1 MDDNKVIMSQLLP
14 STFQLL
20 KLSTIIALYSRL
32 LSHGFIYYMTFYLFK
47 SCVSKL
53 LFMSERAYNKEA
65 ASLISN
71 GPEGHILFW
80 KVFEGGSLEA
90 DFPGVSRLT
99 HCSA

>member
-1 MDDNKVIMSQLLP
+1 MFLYVSVHGKSCVSKLLFMF
-14 STFQLL
+14 SV
-20 KLSTIIALYSRL
+20 
-32 LSHGFIYYMTFYLFK
+32 HGK

-99 HCSA
+99 YCSA